1 MFMFSLRVGYFICGL
16 TTGLVLLFSFLSS
29 LPDGKLHIIFCN
41 VGQGD
46 AAYIRL
52 PDGRDML
59 VDGGPNERVLDCLGK
74 SMPFW
79 DRSLDL
85 VVLTHPQK
93 DHLQG
98 LLSVLARYQIG
109 YLVRSNVSNT
119 SEGYQQFVS
128 RIKAHHIH
136 ERFVTS
142 GELITVGDVRLSVL
156 WPTKA
161 QIADMGSPAVIQGTS
176 VLGISDETN
185 TGSLVFWLRFGSFDA
200 LFPGDADVHVESR
213 YADFTLADSTVE
225 LLKVPHHGS
234 KYSMT
239 KEYIDKL
246 NPKISVISVGKNTY
260 GHPANETLTM
270 LANKMSRVLRTDQDG
285 DIEIISDGVSWTV
298 R

>member
-1 MFMFSLRVGYFICGL
+1 MFSLRVGYFICGL

-29 LPDGKLHIIFCN
+29 LPDGKLHIIFCD

-59 VDGGPNERVLDCLGK
+59 VDGGPNERVLECLGNH
-74 SMPFW
+74 MPFW

-85 VVLTHPQK
+85 VLLTHPQK

-98 LLSVLARYQIG
+98 MLSVLERYQIG
-109 YLVRSNVSNT
+109 YLIRSNVSNT
-119 SEGYQQFVS
+119 SAMYTQLTS
-128 RIKAHHIH
+128 IIKKRNIH

-142 GELITVGDVRLSVL
+142 GELITAGAVRVSVL
-156 WPTKA
+156 WPTKE
-161 QIADMGSPAVIQGTS
+161 QIADMGSPTVIQGAS
-176 VLGISDETN
+176 VLGGDSDDIN
-185 TGSLVFWLRFGSFDA
+185 NGSLVFRLRFGSFDA
-200 LFPGDADVHVESR
+200 IFPGDADMHVESK
-213 YADFTLADSTVE
+213 YVGTVLADSTIE

-239 KEYIDKL
+239 EEYINKL
-246 NPKISVISVGKNTY
+246 KPEISIISVGKNMY
-260 GHPANETLTM
+260 GHPAKETLTM
-270 LANKMSRVLRTDQDG
+270 LANNMSRVLRTDQKG
-285 DIEIISDGVSWTV
+285 DIEVVSDGVRWTI

>member
-1 MFMFSLRVGYFICGL
+1 MLSLRVGYFICGL

-29 LPDGKLHIIFCN
+29 LPDGKLHIIFCD

-59 VDGGPNERVLDCLGK
+59 VDGGPNERVLECLGNH
-74 SMPFW
+74 MPFW

-85 VVLTHPQK
+85 VLLTHPQK

-98 LLSVLARYQIG
+98 LLSVLERYQIG
-109 YLVRSNVSNT
+109 YLIRSNVSNT
-119 SEGYQQFVS
+119 SEGYTQFTS
-128 RIKAHHIH
+128 IINKRNIH

-142 GELITVGDVRLSVL
+142 GELITVGAVRVSVL
-156 WPTKA
+156 WPTKE
-161 QIADMGSPAVIQGTS
+161 QIAHMGLPTVIQGAS
-176 VLGISDETN
+176 VLGSDSDDIN
-185 TGSLVFWLRFGSFDA
+185 NGSLVFRLRFGSFDA
-200 LFPGDADVHVESR
+200 VFPGDADIHVESK
-213 YADFTLADSTVE
+213 YVGAVLADSTVE

-239 KEYIDKL
+239 EEYINKL
-246 NPKISVISVGKNTY
+246 KPEISVISVGKNMY
-260 GHPANETLTM
+260 GHPAKETLTM
-270 LANKMSRVLRTDQDG
+270 LANNMSRVLRTDQEG
-285 DIEIISDGVSWTV
+285 DIEVISDGVRWAI